1 MKRLLLL
8 LVLIAALALPAL
20 AQFYQVGDTV
30 DDFTLRNTENVPV
43 SLYSYTNK
51 IVMELFWNWG

>member
-8 LVLIAALALPAL
+8 LILVAALALPAL

-51 IVMELFWNWG
+51 IVMELFWTPG